1 MRLLGNVDLR
11 TSELP
16 NSLEFT
22 ASREDGLIE
31 TIAIPL
37 FALIVLWM
45 FWRRGTLWLRIIA
58 GFAAVSTFLALFAN
72 WNQGG
77 ETRLRVT
84 SDGVRAEGNLGQLFS
99 TSVAVAMDD
108 ISSIGFYDR
117 DGEGGISGLYVRHG
131 WRFWPVLPHLS
142 KEQSQAVVDAITKKF
157 PEIPVESALDSS
169 LFADSGKLISLG
181 LSKPSERVTDRRD

>member
-45 FWRRGTLWLRIIA
+45 FWRSGTLWLRIIA

-72 WNQGG
+72 WIQGG

-84 SDGVRAEGNLGQLFS
+84 SERGKSRRKSRAALFHVSRGCDGRYLLNRLL
-99 TSVAVAMDD
+99 
-108 ISSIGFYDR
+108 
-117 DGEGGISGLYVRHG
+117 
-131 WRFWPVLPHLS
+131 
-142 KEQSQAVVDAITKKF
+142 
-157 PEIPVESALDSS
+157 
-169 LFADSGKLISLG
+169 
-181 LSKPSERVTDRRD
+181 